1 MAARCSYQR
10 PEQTA
15 KAHAAEK
22 LEREAVVPRV
32 LGKIEERAGAR
43 RARRVENVAATV
55 TLRHQTKHRL
65 ATVLPAQ
72 ISSTDVWTDLGAAGD
87 AVSRRFKICLRQ
99 SREHRLCA
107 LGRECRSAAPADA
120 AAPTGDYD
128 ALPREFPCRGLACS
142 AV

>member
-1 MAARCSYQR
+1 M
-10 PEQTA
+10 
-15 KAHAAEK
+15 
-22 LEREAVVPRV
+22 PRL

-43 RARRVENVAATV
+43 RARRVDENVAAAV

-72 ISSTDVWTDLGAAGD
+72 ISSTDVWTDLGAARD

-107 LGRECRSAAPADA
+107 LGRECRSDATADA
-120 AAPTGDYD
+120 AAATGDYD
-128 ALPREFPCRGLACS
+128 DLPREFPCHGLMCS
-142 AV
+142 ALR